1 VNEHVSI
8 ARTSAKTTDRTSE
21 WTDRDGVTGRIRIP
35 APIAMLAE
43 LTHRCPLA
51 CPYCSNPLELEG
63 ISTELSTQEW
73 IRVFQEA
80 AALGVLHLHLSGGEP
95 ASRRDLVELTAA
107 AAKAGLYT
115 NLITSGIGLNERRIA
130 ELSAAGL
137 DHLQLS
143 IQGATPVLADKV
155 GGYKGGYDRKIAV
168 AEWTHAAGI
177 PLTVN
182 AVCHK
187 QNMDELGAMLDL
199 AVELGARR
207 IEIATVQFHG
217 WAEKN
222 RKALMPTKEQV
233 LHANAFVE
241 EARKRL
247 EGIIVIDYVPAD
259 HHSTFPKACMGGWG
273 RTGLNVTPSGKVLPC
288 HAAESIPSLNFETVR
303 DMSLTD
309 IWYDSQAFNAYRG
322 DSWMPD
328 LCRSC
333 DRKGVDFGGCRCQAM
348 ALAGDAATTDP
359 VCILSPMRHLLVEQ
373 AEIDSRAKPP
383 EFVYRGR

>member
-1 VNEHVSI
+1 MVRL
-8 ARTSAKTTDRTSE
+8 ARTSE
-21 WTDRDGVTGRIRIP
+21 WNGGRVRIP

-51 CPYCSNPLELEG
+51 CPYCSNPLELDGVKE
-63 ISTELSTQEW
+63 ELSTEEW
-73 IRVFQEA
+73 KSVFQQA

-95 ASRRDLVELTAA
+95 AARRDLVELTSA

-115 NLITSGIGLNERRIA
+115 NLITSGIGLTEKRIA
-130 ELSAAGL
+130 ELSDAGL

-143 IQGATPVLADKV
+143 IQGATPALADKV

-187 QNMDELGAMLDL
+187 QNMEQIGDMLDL
-199 AVELGARR
+199 AVRLGARR

-233 LHANAFVE
+233 LRTNAFVE
-241 EARKRL
+241 DARKGL

-259 HHSTFPKACMGGWG
+259 HHSTYPKACMGGWG

-288 HAAESIPSLNFETVR
+288 HAAESIPSLNFTNVR
-303 DMSLTD
+303 DMPLID
-309 IWYDSQAFNAYRG
+309 IWYESDAFNAYRG
-322 DSWMPD
+322 DSWMPE

-333 DRKGVDFGGCRCQAM
+333 DRKAIDFGGCRCQAM
-348 ALAGDAATTDP
+348 ALTGNASATDP
-359 VCILSPMRHLLVEQ
+359 VCIRSSKRELLVQQ
-373 AEIDSRAKPP
+373 AEIDGAAAPP
-383 EFVYRGR
+383 EFIYRGRASSTD

>member
-1 VNEHVSI
+1 M
-8 ARTSAKTTDRTSE
+8 
-21 WTDRDGVTGRIRIP
+21 P

-51 CPYCSNPLELEG
+51 CPYCSNPLELDG
-63 ISTELSTQEW
+63 VKAELSTNEW
-73 IRVFQEA
+73 ISVFRQA

-95 ASRRDLVELTAA
+95 AARRDLVELTAA

-115 NLITSGIGLNERRIA
+115 NLITSGIGLTEKRIA
-130 ELSAAGL
+130 ELSEAGL

-143 IQGATPVLADKV
+143 IQGATPDLADKV

-187 QNMDELGAMLDL
+187 QNTDQIGDMLDL
-199 AVELGARR
+199 AVRLGARR

-222 RKALMPTKEQV
+222 RQALMPTKEQV
-233 LHANAFVE
+233 LSTNALVD

-259 HHSTFPKACMGGWG
+259 HHSTYPKACMGGWG

-288 HAAESIPSLNFETVR
+288 HAAESIPSLAFETVR
-303 DMSLTD
+303 DLPLAD
-309 IWYDSQAFNAYRG
+309 IWYDSDAFNAYRG
-322 DSWMPD
+322 DSWMSD

-333 DRKGVDFGGCRCQAM
+333 DRKAIDMGGCRCQAM
-348 ALAGDAATTDP
+348 ALAGDPAATDP
-359 VCILSPMRHLLVEQ
+359 VCIRSFKRQALVEQ
-373 AEIDSRAKPP
+373 ADIDSRAEPP
-383 EFVYRGR
+383 DFVYRGR

>member
-1 VNEHVSI
+1 MNEHVNL
-8 ARTSAKTTDRTSE
+8 ARTSE
-21 WTDRDGVTGRIRIP
+21 WNGERVHIP

-51 CPYCSNPLELEG
+51 CPYCSNPLELDG
-63 ISTELSTQEW
+63 VKAELSTNEW
-73 IRVFQEA
+73 ISVFRQA

-95 ASRRDLVELTAA
+95 AARRDLVELTAA

-115 NLITSGIGLNERRIA
+115 NLITSGIGLTEKRIA
-130 ELSAAGL
+130 ELSEAGL

-143 IQGATPVLADKV
+143 IQGATPDLADKV

-187 QNMDELGAMLDL
+187 QNTDQIGDMLDL
-199 AVELGARR
+199 AVRLGARR

-222 RKALMPTKEQV
+222 RQALMPTKEQV
-233 LHANAFVE
+233 LSTNALVD

-259 HHSTFPKACMGGWG
+259 HHSTYPKACMGGWG

-288 HAAESIPSLNFETVR
+288 HAAESIPSLAFETVR
-303 DMSLTD
+303 DLPLAD
-309 IWYDSQAFNAYRG
+309 IWYDSDAFNAYRG
-322 DSWMPD
+322 DSWMSD

-333 DRKGVDFGGCRCQAM
+333 DRKAIDMGGCRCQAM
-348 ALAGDAATTDP
+348 ALAGDPAATDP
-359 VCILSPMRHLLVEQ
+359 VCIRSFKRQALVEQ
-373 AEIDSRAKPP
+373 ADIDSRAEPP
-383 EFVYRGR
+383 DFVYRGR

>member
-1 VNEHVSI
+1 MNEQVSI
-8 ARTSAKTTDRTSE
+8 PRTSE
-21 WTDRDGVTGRIRIP
+21 WTDRDGIVKRIDIP

-63 ISTELSTQEW
+63 ARGELSTDEW
-73 IRVFQEA
+73 ISVFGQA

-95 ASRRDLVELTAA
+95 AARRDLVELTAA

-115 NLITSGIGLNERRIA
+115 NLITSGIGLTEKRIA
-130 ELSAAGL
+130 ELSEAGL

-143 IQGATPVLADKV
+143 IQGATPDLADKV

-187 QNMDELGAMLDL
+187 QNMDQIGDMLDL
-199 AVELGARR
+199 AVRLGARR

-233 LHANAFVE
+233 LSTNALVD
-241 EARKRL
+241 EARKWL

-259 HHSTFPKACMGGWG
+259 HHSTYPKACMGGWG

-288 HAAESIPSLNFETVR
+288 HAAESIPSLAFETVR
-303 DMSLTD
+303 AMPLAD
-309 IWYDSQAFNAYRG
+309 IWYDSDAFNAYRG
-322 DSWMPD
+322 DSWMPE

-333 DRKGVDFGGCRCQAM
+333 ERKAIDFGGCRCQAM
-348 ALAGDAATTDP
+348 ALAGDAAATDP
-359 VCILSPMRHLLVEQ
+359 VCVRSPMRQLLVEQ
-373 AEIDSRAKPP
+373 AEIDSRAEPP
-383 EFVYRGR
+383 EFVYRGH

>member
-1 VNEHVSI
+1 MNEHVSV
-8 ARTSAKTTDRTSE
+8 RPTSE
-21 WTDRDGVTGRIRIP
+21 WNGGRIRIP

-63 ISTELSTQEW
+63 VKTELSTEEW
-73 IRVFQEA
+73 IIAFQQA

-95 ASRRDLVELTAA
+95 AARRDLVELTSA

-115 NLITSGIGLNERRIA
+115 NLITSGIGLTEKRIA
-130 ELSAAGL
+130 ELSDAGL

-143 IQGATPVLADKV
+143 IQGSTPERADRV
-155 GGYKGGYDRKIAV
+155 GGYKGGYQRKIAV

-187 QNMDELGAMLDL
+187 QNMDQMDEMLDL
-199 AVELGARR
+199 AVKLGARR

-222 RKALMPTKEQV
+222 RKALMPTKEQF
-233 LHANAFVE
+233 LKANAFIE
-241 EARKRL
+241 SARKRL
-247 EGIIVIDYVPAD
+247 EGIIVIDYVGAD
-259 HHSTFPKACMGGWG
+259 HHASYPKACMGGWA
-273 RTGLNVTPSGKVLPC
+273 RTGLNITPSGKALPC
-288 HAAESIPSLNFETVR
+288 HAAETIPTLQFDNVR
-303 DMSLTD
+303 DKDLET
-309 IWYDSQAFNAYRG
+309 IWYEGQAFNAFRG
-322 DSWMPD
+322 DSWMPE

-333 DRKGVDFGGCRCQAM
+333 DRKAIDFGGCRCQAM
-348 ALAGDAATTDP
+348 ALAGDASATDP
-359 VCILSPMRHLLVEQ
+359 VCIRSPLRQLLADQ
-373 AEIDSRAKPP
+373 AEEDSKAVPP
-383 EFVYRGR
+383 PFVYRGR

>member
-1 VNEHVSI
+1 MNEIVRL
-8 ARTSAKTTDRTSE
+8 ARTSE
-21 WTDRDGVTGRIRIP
+21 WNGGRVRIP

-51 CPYCSNPLELEG
+51 CPYCSNPLELDGVKE
-63 ISTELSTQEW
+63 ELSTEEW
-73 IRVFQEA
+73 KSVFQQA

-95 ASRRDLVELTAA
+95 AARRDLVELTSA

-115 NLITSGIGLNERRIA
+115 NLITSGIGLTEKRIA
-130 ELSAAGL
+130 ELSDAGL

-143 IQGATPVLADKV
+143 IQGATPALADKV

-187 QNMDELGAMLDL
+187 QNMEQIGDMLDL
-199 AVELGARR
+199 AVRLGARR

-233 LHANAFVE
+233 LRTNAFVE
-241 EARKRL
+241 DARKGL

-259 HHSTFPKACMGGWG
+259 HHSTYPKACMGGWG

-288 HAAESIPSLNFETVR
+288 HAAESIPSLNFTNVR
-303 DMSLTD
+303 DMPLID
-309 IWYDSQAFNAYRG
+309 IWYESDAFNAYRG
-322 DSWMPD
+322 DSWMPE

-333 DRKGVDFGGCRCQAM
+333 DRKAIDFGGCRCQAM
-348 ALAGDAATTDP
+348 ALTGNASATDP
-359 VCILSPMRHLLVEQ
+359 VCIRSSKRELLVQQ
-373 AEIDSRAKPP
+373 AEIDGAAAPP
-383 EFVYRGR
+383 EFIYRGRASSTD